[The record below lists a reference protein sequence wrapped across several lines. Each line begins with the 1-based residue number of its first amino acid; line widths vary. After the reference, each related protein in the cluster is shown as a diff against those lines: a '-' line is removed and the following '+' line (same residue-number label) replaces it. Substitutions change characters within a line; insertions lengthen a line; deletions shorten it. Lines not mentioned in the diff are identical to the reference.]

1 MRILILGG
9 INITP
14 ENLYRLKE
22 DLREENHYAEIV
34 LWSELDRKLVKKH
47 KYSYLEYFADR
58 LLDILSNVSYDYI
71 ITETIASNILLRVL
85 NNIDEYINVIM
96 ISPSYYKTMRGK
108 LRFLSFL
115 RVFYTYSLLYFKA
128 HLSHK
133 YKSRE
138 LLSPMVA
145 SCLYTE
151 AYNDSYMIVSFSTN
165 HIHLIRGRDDTV
177 ISNRNLKLLA
187 ESIVIT
193 DEYVI
198 DGGYDILRTR
208 YKDTYASILY
218 ILSHTWDNY

>member
-85 NNIDEYINVIM
+85 
-96 ISPSYYKTMRGK
+96 K
-108 LRFLSFL
+108 
-115 RVFYTYSLLYFKA
+115 
-128 HLSHK
+128 
-133 YKSRE
+133 
-138 LLSPMVA
+138 
-145 SCLYTE
+145 
-151 AYNDSYMIVSFSTN
+151 
-165 HIHLIRGRDDTV
+165 
-177 ISNRNLKLLA
+177 
-187 ESIVIT
+187 
-193 DEYVI
+193 
-198 DGGYDILRTR
+198 
-208 YKDTYASILY
+208 
-218 ILSHTWDNY
+218 